1 MENTSNTLTPEE
13 SLKLIGKFISNYR
26 KNYHCDS
33 FFFLLWGWMITLA
46 SISHFIILRYTLT
59 FEKYDLINILSG
71 VNWGVFVIISLVVQ
85 YAYIHRLSK
94 EKMTRSHLDKFI
106 SVMWQ
111 TTGWAIILVALISI
125 KLDEYPTP
133 FILSVAGIATFITGV
148 TIQFTPLKLGGIVFF
163 IFAIAAAFVVNE
175 YQLLVNAGAILLGYI
190 IPGYLLRNS
199 K

>member
-1 MENTSNTLTPEE
+1 MKGDQNEKKS
-13 SLKLIGKFISNYR
+13 FIYR
-26 KNYHCDS
+26 
-33 FFFLLWGWMITLA
+33 
-46 SISHFIILRYTLT
+46 
-59 FEKYDLINILSG
+59 
-71 VNWGVFVIISLVVQ
+71 FVIIGFVIQ

-106 SVMWQ
+106 SVMWH

-125 KLDEYPTP
+125 KLGEYPTP